1 MAQRRRNILD
11 LAGGLG
17 VASVHTGITLF
28 YRLPM
33 LAASF
38 TAHGKERHAR
48 ELDRMV
54 SEKASAMVMVEGAI
68 DAQRE
73 ILRIA
78 IAAMM
83 NPLDFLAMAQTPVS
97 IADAALRPA
106 FRRVEANSVRLRKL
120 RRPGPAS

>member
-54 SEKASAMVMVEGAI
+54 SEKASAMVEGAI

-73 ILRIA
+73 ILRVA

-83 NPLDFLAMAQTPVS
+83 NPLDFLDMAQTPVS

-106 FRRVEANSVRLRKL
+106 FRRVEANSVRLRKS

>member
-54 SEKASAMVMVEGAI
+54 SEKASAMVEGAI

-106 FRRVEANSVRLRKL
+106 FRRVEANSVRLRKS

>member
-1 MAQRRRNILD
+1 MAKQRRNIFD
-11 LAGGLG
+11 FTGGLG

-54 SEKASAMVMVEGAI
+54 SEKASAMVEGAI

-106 FRRVEANSVRLRKL
+106 FRRVEANSVRLRKS

>member
-1 MAQRRRNILD
+1 MAKRRRNMLD
-11 LAGGLG
+11 FAAGLSLASL
-17 VASVHTGITLF
+17 HTGVTLY

-38 TAHGKERHAR
+38 TSQGKERHAR

-54 SEKASAMVMVEGAI
+54 SEKASALVEGAI

-73 ILRIA
+73 ILRLA
-78 IAAMM
+78 IAAMRD
-83 NPLDFLAMAQTPVS
+83 PLDFFTMAQTPVS

-106 FRRVEANSVRLRKL
+106 FRRVEANSVRLRKS
-120 RRPGPAS
+120 RRQGAAS